1 MDQFPDDFN
10 TKTLKKFKD
19 SNQIKLACNVRKN
32 FHDMVIKDSHDG
44 LQSSRLKFPKNLN
57 RIYRIKIC
65 EELLKKFSEITVTF
79 DIKDPHIC
87 GNYPLEKIFRGY
99 PDDEFLSEYISENK
113 NKSINIETVTI
124 CY

>member
-10 TKTLKKFKD
+10 TKTLKTFKD

-32 FHDMVIKDSHDG
+32 FHDMVIKDSHNG
-44 LQSSRLKFPKNLN
+44 LQSSKLKFPINLN

-65 EELLKKFSEITVTF
+65 EELLEKFNEITVTF
-79 DIKDPHIC
+79 DIKDCH

-99 PDDEFLSEYISENK
+99 PDDEFLSEYISEYK
-113 NKSINIETVTI
+113 NKSINIDTVTI